1 MNPKNE
7 SVHTALD
14 KVLGINRSLSEEL
27 SEGEYAD
34 IYTLMLPLLSKM
46 AQHWH
51 YIKNGKKRRGCSVY
65 TGVSFPV
72 AKLGNASMSFN
83 VNLKLPA
90 KIGEEKVTSV
100 VEKLFAQ
107 IRQKEDEEA
116 EASASSV
123 SDGLKELG
131 LE

>member
-1 MNPKNE
+1 MNPQNAN
-7 SVHTALD
+7 VHTALD
-14 KVLGINRSLSEEL
+14 KVLGISRSLNEDL

-51 YIKNGKKRRGCSVY
+51 YIKNGKKRRGCSIY

-100 VEKLFAQ
+100 VEKLLAN

-116 EASASSV
+116 EAPSASV
-123 SDGLKELG
+123 DAGLKTLG
-131 LE
+131 LD

>member
-14 KVLGINRSLSEEL
+14 KVLGISRSLNEEL

-100 VEKLFAQ
+100 VEKLFANV
-107 IRQKEDEEA
+107 RQKEDEEA